1 MYSKLRNL
9 LFSLD
14 AERAHKLAVGS
25 ARLAQAV
32 APRVVESTF
41 AYAHPSLHMSLFGKQ
56 FTNPVGLAAGF
67 DKNAKLI
74 LFWRKLGFGFI
85 EVGSVSAKRC
95 KGNKRPRAFRIPE
108 DHALINRMGLNN
120 DGAARVASRL
130 APHAGTLA
138 FPIGVN
144 IAKTHDPSIEG
155 PAAVEDFCETF
166 RAVAPFADYITLN
179 VSCPNTAE
187 GKTFEDPNSLD
198 ELLIGITRERKE
210 LARRVPVLIKF
221 SPPEMDSF
229 VLDSH
234 IDELLLV
241 SLAHKVDGFVASNTA
256 SDRLH
261 MTASET
267 TLNRIGKGGLSGE
280 PIAKR
285 STQLVRYLY
294 RKTEG
299 KLPIIGVGGVSS
311 GESAYEKIRA
321 GASLVQL
328 YTGLVYEGPGIVPGI
343 KQRLVE
349 LLAEDGF
356 GTISQAVGLDT

>member
-1 MYSKLRNL
+1 MYSKLRSL
-9 LFSLD
+9 LFSIE
-14 AERAHKLAVGS
+14 AERAHQLAMGS
-25 ARLAQAV
+25 ARAAQAL
-32 APRVVESTF
+32 APRIVESTF
-41 AYAHPSLHMSLFGKQ
+41 AYSHPALHISIFGKQ
-56 FTNPVGLAAGF
+56 FTNPIGLAAGF

-85 EVGSVSAKRC
+85 EVGSVSALRS
-95 KGNKRPRAFRIPE
+95 KGNKRPRAFRVTE

-120 DGAARVASRL
+120 DGAAKVASRL

-155 PAAVEDFCETF
+155 EAAIEDFCTTF
-166 RAVAPFADYITLN
+166 RTLAPFADYITLN

-198 ELLIGITRERKE
+198 ELLIAISRERKE
-210 LARRVPVLIKF
+210 LTRRVPVLVKF
-221 SPPEMDSF
+221 SPPEMDKF

-261 MTASET
+261 MTASPAE
-267 TLNRIGKGGLSGE
+267 LERIGRGGLSGE

-285 STQLVRYLY
+285 ATQMVRYLY

-299 KLPIIGVGGVSS
+299 KLPIIGVGGVNS

-328 YTGLVYEGPGIVPGI
+328 YTGLVYGGPGLVPAI
-343 KQRLVE
+343 KKRLVE

-356 GTISQAVGLDT
+356 GTISQAIGIDT